1 MPCYP
6 PKFLIAAARMVISP
20 RIRAILRYLYWLVF
34 SCFARLQQNSY
45 PLHEIQQAKKI
56 IVFLLPEH
64 PVRSGGILSI
74 FNLCLMTK
82 KIVHDATV
90 VLATL
95 PSFTTYAR
103 LTWFDNDEKIYRFSQ
118 IFNDHLL
125 ATEVYIHIP
134 EYLSDK
140 FYSSLSDRNI
150 KYLKTLPHLHINIL
164 NQNIKLMPERPQ
176 LEGLFYLTAQVTQTT
191 AHASYTSQQLCD
203 RWGMPLHHFS
213 AILPNPLVGRTLPS
227 FEEKAARL
235 QIFLSPDAHPA
246 KELLQD
252 AIKRGL
258 PGCKITTV
266 KDMTY
271 SAYFSLISE
280 AMFVMTF
287 GEGFDAYFTQPSFVG
302 TVSFSVFNEDFFP
315 SRSWKDLENVFD
327 SYDEAV
333 TSIAQVMN
341 TLLHNKL
348 KYTSLVK
355 KNRAMLDT
363 IYSQDRVE
371 FGIQRFYQH
380 NYDFVPQT
388 KNLL

>member
-1 MPCYP
+1 
-6 PKFLIAAARMVISP
+6 
-20 RIRAILRYLYWLVF
+20 
-34 SCFARLQQNSY
+34 
-45 PLHEIQQAKKI
+45 
-56 IVFLLPEH
+56 
-64 PVRSGGILSI
+64 
-74 FNLCLMTK
+74 
-82 KIVHDATV
+82 
-90 VLATL
+90 
-95 PSFTTYAR
+95 
-103 LTWFDNDEKIYRFSQ
+103 
-118 IFNDHLL
+118 
-125 ATEVYIHIP
+125 
-134 EYLSDK
+134 
-140 FYSSLSDRNI
+140 
-150 KYLKTLPHLHINIL
+150 
-164 NQNIKLMPERPQ
+164 
-176 LEGLFYLTAQVTQTT
+176 
-191 AHASYTSQQLCD
+191 
-203 RWGMPLHHFS
+203 
-213 AILPNPLVGRTLPS
+213 
-227 FEEKAARL
+227 
-235 QIFLSPDAHPA
+235 
-246 KELLQD
+246 
-252 AIKRGL
+252 
-258 PGCKITTV
+258 
-266 KDMTY
+266 MTY

-341 TLLHNKL
+341 TLLHNKF